1 MEGPQAVREALDT
14 PDQADQICR
23 ELFVT
28 EAAQQRNDGLLQ
40 VAEGLGVRIS
50 PATDRAV
57 AGLAGTNHPQG
68 IVGVCS
74 TIDVPLAEALTP
86 PVGLA
91 CILAEVRDPGNAGAV
106 LRCADAAGA
115 GAVVFA
121 GDSVDPYNGKCVR
134 ASAGSIFHVP
144 LACRVS
150 VSEAIEHSRAQGL
163 TVFAAIPN
171 GDADLDELSDAGE
184 LAGPTAWMF
193 GNEAWGI
200 PNSIAVQADRTV
212 RIPIYGRA
220 ESLNLATASAIC
232 LYTSARAQR
241 AAAQ

>member
-1 MEGPQAVREALDT
+1 MREALGT
-14 PDQADQICR
+14 PNQVAR

-28 EAAQQRNDGLLQ
+28 EAALQRNDGLLQ
-40 VAEGLGVRIS
+40 VADGLGVRVS

-57 AGLAGTNHPQG
+57 IGLASTNHPQG

-74 TIDVPLAEALTP
+74 TIDVPLADAMTDS
-86 PVGLA
+86 VQLA

-115 GAVVFA
+115 EAVVFA

-144 LACRVS
+144 LARDVEVAES
-150 VSEAIEHSRAQGL
+150 IEHARAQGL
-163 TVFAAIPN
+163 TVFAATPN
-171 GDADLDELSDAGE
+171 GDEDLDQLSAAGE
-184 LAGPTAWMF
+184 LSGPTAWMF

-200 PNSIAVQADRTV
+200 PYSIAVQADRTV

-241 AAAQ
+241 SAAK